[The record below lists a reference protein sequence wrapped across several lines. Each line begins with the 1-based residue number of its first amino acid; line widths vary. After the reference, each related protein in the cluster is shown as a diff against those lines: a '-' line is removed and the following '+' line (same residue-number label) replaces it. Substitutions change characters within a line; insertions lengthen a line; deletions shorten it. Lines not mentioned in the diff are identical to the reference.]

1 MLLSDTWRCFDQLF
15 TGSFYGNR
23 LSWRRIF
30 FALLRGCSFSSTGVL
45 CSSSSNSIVIHRAF
59 FLFLGGIIATMMSCM
74 MMYRLVGWLF
84 GAASGF
90 GLGYLMCGL
99 FMTCLWII
107 FDTQVIV
114 EQSERGYRNV
124 ADHTL
129 TLFMDLFQLFIKI
142 LQVLNEMDENKKKKK
157 K

>member
-1 MLLSDTWRCFDQLF
+1 M
-15 TGSFYGNR
+15 
-23 LSWRRIF
+23 
-30 FALLRGCSFSSTGVL
+30 
-45 CSSSSNSIVIHRAF
+45 
-59 FLFLGGIIATMMSCM
+59 TMVQCM

-84 GAASGF
+84 GASAGF

-99 FMTCLWII
+99 FITCLWVI

-124 ADHTL
+124 ADHAL

-142 LQVLNEMDENKKKKK
+142 LQILNEMDESKKKKK

>member
-1 MLLSDTWRCFDQLF
+1 MAFSMGFLVGPGINHFAEVKPELLTQAAMYSTTAF
-15 TGSFYGNR
+15 GSFSAVS
-23 LSWRRIF
+23 LFSQRR
-30 FALLRGCSFSSTGVL
+30 SY
-45 CSSSSNSIVIHRAF
+45 
-59 FLFLGGIIATMMSCM
+59 LFLGGIIMTMVQCM

-90 GLGYLMCGL
+90 SLGYLMCGL
-99 FMTCLWII
+99 FVTCLWVI

-124 ADHTL
+124 ADHAL

-142 LQVLNEMDENKKKKK
+142 LQILNEMDNNKNKKKKN
-157 K
+157 

>member
-1 MLLSDTWRCFDQLF
+1 MGFLVGPGINHFAEVKPELLTQAAMYSTTAF
-15 TGSFYGNR
+15 GSFSAVS
-23 LSWRRIF
+23 LFSQRR
-30 FALLRGCSFSSTGVL
+30 S
-45 CSSSSNSIVIHRAF
+45 
-59 FLFLGGIIATMMSCM
+59 FLFLGGIIMTMMSCM
-74 MMYRLVGWLF
+74 MMYRMVGWLF

-99 FMTCLWII
+99 FMACLWII

>member
-1 MLLSDTWRCFDQLF
+1 MGFLVGPGINHFAEVKPELLTQAAMYSTTAF
-15 TGSFYGNR
+15 GSFSAVS
-23 LSWRRIF
+23 LFSQRR
-30 FALLRGCSFSSTGVL
+30 S
-45 CSSSSNSIVIHRAF
+45 

-99 FMTCLWII
+99 FMACLWII

>member
-1 MLLSDTWRCFDQLF
+1 MLACAFSMGFLVGPGINHFAEVKPELLTQAAMYSTTAF
-15 TGSFYGNR
+15 GSFSAVS
-23 LSWRRIF
+23 LFSQRR
-30 FALLRGCSFSSTGVL
+30 S
-45 CSSSSNSIVIHRAF
+45 
-59 FLFLGGIIATMMSCM
+59 FLFLGGIIMTMMSCM
-74 MMYRLVGWLF
+74 MMYRMVGWLF

-99 FMTCLWII
+99 FMACLWII